1 MRNLIITI
9 GREYGSM
16 GCDIG
21 KDLAKRLDIPYY
33 DKELIER
40 AAKET
45 GIHKEIF
52 EMHDE
57 QKNQSLLFSIAMGGF
72 GTSPSVSTAGSVSI
86 VDRVFLAQIETI
98 KKIAKEGSC
107 VIIGRC
113 ANYILKSDFNCLNVF
128 ITANMEDKIKY
139 GVENEGLS
147 EKKAKDVAIKTD
159 KRRAAY
165 YNYYTNEKWADR
177 SGYDIMLNR
186 SSIGLE
192 LCADIIEEIYKKKI
206 KEI

>member
-1 MRNLIITI
+1 MSNVVITI
-9 GREYGSM
+9 GREYGSY

-21 KDLAKRLDIPYY
+21 KELAKRLNIPYF

-52 EMHDE
+52 ELHDE
-57 QKNQSLLFSIAMGGF
+57 QKNQSLLFSIAMGSF
-72 GTSPSVSTAGSVSI
+72 GANASISSAGTVSM

-113 ANYILKSDFNCLNVF
+113 ANYILKNEFDCLNVF
-128 ITANMEDKIKY
+128 ITANIEDKIKY
-139 GVENEGLS
+139 GVENDGLT

-165 YNYYTNEKWADR
+165 YNYYTNEKWSDK
-177 SGYDIMLNR
+177 SGYDMILN
-186 SSIGLE
+186 SSVLGTE
-192 LCADIIEEIYKKKI
+192 LCADIIENVYKKLSNK
-206 KEI
+206 

>member
-1 MRNLIITI
+1 MGNLIITI
-9 GREYGSM
+9 GREYGSY

-21 KDLAKRLDIPYY
+21 KELAKRLSIPYY

-52 EMHDE
+52 ELHDE
-57 QKNQSLLFSIAMGGF
+57 QKNQSLLFSIAMGSF
-72 GTSPSVSTAGSVSI
+72 GSNASISTAGTVSM

-113 ANYILKSDFNCLNVF
+113 ANYILKNEFDCLNVF
-128 ITANMEDKIKY
+128 ITADLESKMKY
-139 GVENEGLS
+139 AVEVEKVP
-147 EKKAKDVAIKTD
+147 EKKAKDVVIKTD
-159 KRRAAY
+159 KRRASY
-165 YNYYTNEKWADR
+165 YNYYTNEKWSDKE
-177 SGYDIMLNR
+177 GYDMILN
-186 SSIGLE
+186 SSTLGVD
-192 LCADIIEEIYKKKI
+192 LCADIIESAYNKI
-206 KEI
+206 AK